1 MVEGKEENPIRPIGT
16 EFIEYIGK
24 TPRRLERRTQT
35 GRDGNMKTT
44 LTGGR
49 GAGRMSVGK
58 VGFGISIP
66 RGSLPMASSERQTDE
81 CYDYLRWN

>member
-1 MVEGKEENPIRPIGT
+1 
-16 EFIEYIGK
+16 
-24 TPRRLERRTQT
+24 
-35 GRDGNMKTT
+35 MKTT

-66 RGSLPMASSERQTDE
+66 RGSLPIVPSERQTDE
-81 CYDYLRWN
+81 CHDYLRWN